1 VVAESSDLDSTDEED
16 EDLDIERDEEGNF
29 VVFKKLT
36 TPEQEDGNGGEED
49 ETEDELNEKFLAL
62 RSTKQIQI
70 LLVTLKT

>member
-1 VVAESSDLDSTDEED
+1 VEAESSDLDSTDEED

-29 VVFKKLT
+29 IVFKKLT
-36 TPEQEDGNGGEED
+36 KPEQEDGNGGEED
-49 ETEDELNEKFLAL
+49 ENEDELNEKFLAL

>member
-1 VVAESSDLDSTDEED
+1 MEAESSDLDSTDEED

-29 VVFKKLT
+29 IVFKKLT
-36 TPEQEDGNGGEED
+36 KPEQEDGNGGEED
-49 ETEDELNEKFLAL
+49 ENEDELNEKFLAL

>member
-1 VVAESSDLDSTDEED
+1 MVAESSDLDSTDEED

-29 VVFKKLT
+29 IVFKKLT

-49 ETEDELNEKFLAL
+49 ENEDELNEKFLAL
-62 RSTKQIQI
+62 KTTKQIQI

>member
-1 VVAESSDLDSTDEED
+1 MEAESSDLDSTDEED

-29 VVFKKLT
+29 IVFKKLT
-36 TPEQEDGNGGEED
+36 KPEHEDGNGGEED
-49 ETEDELNEKFLAL
+49 ENEDELNEKFLAL

>member
-29 VVFKKLT
+29 IVFKKLT

-49 ETEDELNEKFLAL
+49 ENEDELNEKFLAL
-62 RSTKQIQI
+62 KTTKQIQI